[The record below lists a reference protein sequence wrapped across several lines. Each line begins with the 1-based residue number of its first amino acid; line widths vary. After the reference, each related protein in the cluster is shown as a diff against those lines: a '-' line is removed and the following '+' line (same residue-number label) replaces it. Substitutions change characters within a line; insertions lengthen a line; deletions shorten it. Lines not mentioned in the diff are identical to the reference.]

1 MVRYTH
7 RSTTDRL
14 DNTKEEMIQ
23 MSKVMTPAE
32 FAVEVDSDGRTVR
45 KFLRA
50 TMPKESHPG
59 KGARWSL
66 PGTAREVTKL
76 KKQFNEWHTSQDEA
90 RAAREA
96 AKAEAATPEVDEVED
111 DELADA

>member
-1 MVRYTH
+1 
-7 RSTTDRL
+7 
-14 DNTKEEMIQ
+14 

-50 TMPKESHPG
+50 TMPKETHPG

-66 PGTAREVTKL
+66 PGTAREVNKL
-76 KKQFNEWHTSQDEA
+76 KKQFADWHTSQDEA

-96 AKAEAATPEVDEVED
+96 AKAEEANAEVEEIED
-111 DELADA
+111 DELDS

>member
-1 MVRYTH
+1 
-7 RSTTDRL
+7 
-14 DNTKEEMIQ
+14 
-23 MSKVMTPAE
+23 MSKVITPAE
-32 FAVEVDSDGRTVR
+32 FATEVGTDGRTVR

-50 TMPKESHPG
+50 TTPKENHPG

-76 KKQFNEWHTSQDEA
+76 KKQFAEWSNSQDEA

-96 AKAEAATPEVDEVED
+96 KKAEEATAEVEEIE
-111 DELADA
+111 DEDLDA

>member
-1 MVRYTH
+1 
-7 RSTTDRL
+7 
-14 DNTKEEMIQ
+14 

-50 TMPKESHPG
+50 TTPKEQHPG
-59 KGARWSL
+59 KGARWTL

-76 KKQFNEWHTSQDEA
+76 KKQFGEWTNSQAEA
-90 RAAREA
+90 KAAREA
-96 AKAEAATPEVDEVED
+96 KAAEDKTAEVEEIE
-111 DELADA
+111 DEDLDS